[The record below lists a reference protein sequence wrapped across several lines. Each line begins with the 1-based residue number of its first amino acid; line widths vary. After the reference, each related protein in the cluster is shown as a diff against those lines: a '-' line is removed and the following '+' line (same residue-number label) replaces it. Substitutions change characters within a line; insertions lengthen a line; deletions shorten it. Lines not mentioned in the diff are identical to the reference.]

1 MSDAEADA
9 DRDGDAP
16 DPDASGDDALVEVV
30 RATGHEHV
38 TAEHASTFELTTDDW
53 LTPAGDCILGVE
65 ADRTPRDFS
74 AAFREACQDATA
86 TITATVA
93 VGDPDEES
101 VSIEDPTHVDTVVGR
116 GDPDLSLVDDRSM
129 VGRTSDYT
137 DDERTILV
145 GGDGAAADLDRDLVA
160 ALADGAPLALR
171 LTVERPA

>member
-9 DRDGDAP
+9 DREGDAP
-16 DPDASGDDALVEVV
+16 EPDASGDDAPVEVV

-74 AAFREACQDATA
+74 DDFREACRDATA

-93 VGDPDEES
+93 VGAPGDES
-101 VSIEDPTHVDTVVGR
+101 VAVDDPAHVDTVVGR
-116 GDPDLSLVDDRSM
+116 GDPDLSLVDDRSL
-129 VGRTSDYT
+129 VGRTSEYT
-137 DDERTILV
+137 DDERTVLV
-145 GGDGAAADLDRDLVA
+145 DGDGAAADLDRDLVD
-160 ALADGAPLALR
+160 ALAEGAPLALR
-171 LTVERPA
+171 LTVE